1 MRSLTLFC
9 AALLSAVTTHAPA
22 GVVRDATSVTLTHDG
37 IEVRIDGPEQF
48 DLRVDGMHFGD
59 QAYFAIREPKTN
71 RLRFHLGG
79 VDKVFEK
86 ADVADLPGGGCR
98 AVLKMRSPEMDALA
112 TKTVSLLPGRRLVV
126 DVELWVAPTDEV
138 VAVEHRLGGF
148 FPHWFAGRPYSAT
161 LADGSSRY
169 GTLPM
174 VPPKGNSKQLEIAGP
189 LKRLR
194 VETPAGPLEL
204 HAAGDHLPTLRDF
217 REYIWS
223 KGRPN
228 FWLGLE
234 TETLKAGT
242 TTSYTVEL
250 RFPPSTDGGS
260 AGVATAAGGAIP
272 TRTAMPLVRPAD
284 RVFPTPKHAEWR
296 EKDLSLKNNAVFA
309 VRSAGADDDLASSAG
324 LLAEEFAEFL
334 RAEHGVTLKRAAG
347 RVADRGAAI
356 VFRAVPRGTE
366 GAHSVDGGY
375 VVDVGATL
383 SVDAA
388 TTGGFVNAVKTLR
401 QLVRTDGRRVSLR
414 GCRIEDWPAMPFRG
428 IHFYTG
434 KDARELQ
441 VRMVRNILGALK
453 INAFV
458 YQVDLVRWES
468 EPRIHNFHRGMA
480 KADAVAVVEEA
491 RRQHIEVIPL
501 VNTFGHAEWLLGHK
515 ATAHLQEKPGD
526 PYVYDPSNPE
536 VYEIC
541 TRIYDECIAM
551 FRPRIFHIGHDEI
564 TLSGF
569 PHREQNKAVGATQ
582 LILDDIEFY
591 RQYLAKRGIRTMIWG
606 DMFVDNKEMGAP
618 MDMVSTGSEEAIRR
632 GKLHRDVMVAD
643 WHYDA
648 KPPEFFTSPEIFNR
662 AGFDVVACPW
672 NDPENIIHFTRA
684 VAGRTSAPHED
695 GVGRTLGMLQTTWAG
710 FSFDED
716 SYPKNLDQYQ
726 AYFLAAEAAW
736 TGAPTNY
743 DELSFDHRT
752 EYARLW
758 DPKRPQVRAGWLVDL
773 APAANLDLV
782 DAERDGWLGGDGTR
796 RLGGIPTGTVTLGD
810 ATFMVPG
817 GKVRPR
823 AVLLAG
829 RMNGAGEWPTT
840 VTLRVGAK
848 ASSLRFVTA
857 ATHTT
862 VTDPV
867 IAHTVVEYTDGSCET
882 FAWRMGANVYAVDDY
897 RSNPAAPL
905 LWYDRGPGV
914 RARALHGFAWENPR
928 PGSEIRAIHMV
939 SADDAA
945 GLMLLGV
952 TGVE

>member
-1 MRSLTLFC
+1 MRSPSLFC
-9 AALLSAVTTHAPA
+9 AALLTAASANLPA
-22 GVVRDATSVTLTHDG
+22 GVVRDATSVTLSHEG
-37 IEVRIDGPEQF
+37 IEVRIDRPEQF

-59 QAYFAIREPKTN
+59 QAYFAVREPETK
-71 RLRFHLGG
+71 RLRFQLGG
-79 VDKVFEK
+79 VDKVFER

-98 AVLKMRSPEMDALA
+98 AVLTPHSSSMDALA

-126 DVELWVAPTDEV
+126 DVEIYVAPTEEV

-148 FPHWFAGRPYSAT
+148 FPHWFAGRPYSAA
-161 LADGSSRY
+161 LADGSIRH

-174 VPPKGNSKQLEIAGP
+174 VPPKGGSKQLEIAGP
-189 LKRLR
+189 LRSMR
-194 VETPAGPLEL
+194 VETPVGPLEV
-204 HAAGDHLPTLRDF
+204 HASGDVLPTLRDF

-234 TETLKAGT
+234 TERIPSGR

-250 RFPPSTDGGS
+250 RFPP
-260 AGVATAAGGAIP
+260 APQPVPYVATKADGGAI
-272 TRTAMPLVRPAD
+272 RTKAALPLVRPAD
-284 RVFPTPKHAEWR
+284 RVFPTPKSVEWR
-296 EKDLSLKNNAVFA
+296 EKDMSLKSGDVIAV
-309 VRSAGADDDLASSAG
+309 SAAGGDVDLATSAAQ
-324 LLAEEFAEFL
+324 LADEFAEFL
-334 RAEHGVTLKRAAG
+334 GAEHGTRVKRAAA
-347 RVADRGAAI
+347 VRGARDAAV
-356 VFRAVPRGTE
+356 VFAAVPRGAE
-366 GAHSVDGGY
+366 GPHSVDGGY
-375 VVDVGATL
+375 VVDVGATVR
-383 SVDAA
+383 VDAA
-388 TTGGFVNAVKTLR
+388 TTEGFVNAVKTLR
-401 QLVRTDGRRVSLR
+401 QLVRTDGRSVSLR
-414 GCRIEDWPAMPFRG
+414 GCRVEDWPAMPFRG

-434 KDARELQ
+434 KDARDLQ

-501 VNTFGHAEWLLGHK
+501 VNTFGHAEWLLGHA

-526 PYVYDPSNPE
+526 PYAYDPSNPE

-541 TRIYDECIAM
+541 TRIYEECIAM

-564 TLSGF
+564 TLAGF
-569 PHREQNKAVGATQ
+569 PHREQNKAKGATR

-591 RQYLAKRGIRTMIWG
+591 RQFLAKRGIRTMIWG
-606 DMFVDNKEMGAP
+606 DLFVDEKEMGMA
-618 MDMVSTGSEEAIRR
+618 MDEISTGSEEAIRR
-632 GKLHRDVMVAD
+632 DGLNRDVMIAD

-648 KPPEFFTSPEIFNR
+648 KPPEFFTSPEVFNR

-684 VAGRTSAPHED
+684 VADRQAAPPAD

-710 FSFDED
+710 YSFDDE

-726 AYFLAAEAAW
+726 AYFLAAEASW
-736 TGAPTNY
+736 TGAPVDY
-743 DELSFDHRT
+743 DRLSFDHRT
-752 EYARLW
+752 EYARFW
-758 DPKRPQVRAGWLVDL
+758 EPTRPRVRAGWMLDL
-773 APAANLDLV
+773 ATVANLDLV
-782 DAERDGWLGGDGTR
+782 GAERAGWLGGDGTR

-810 ATFMVPG
+810 ASFMVPG
-817 GKVRPR
+817 RGEKPR

-848 ASSLRFVTA
+848 ASALRFVTA

-867 IAHTVVEYTDGSCET
+867 IAHTVVEYGDGSRES
-882 FAWRMGANVYAVDDY
+882 FPWRMDANVYAVDDY
-897 RSNPAAPL
+897 RSNPASPL
-905 LWYDRGPGV
+905 VWYDRGPGV
-914 RARALHGFAWENPR
+914 RPRALHGHAWENPR
-928 PGSEIRAIHMV
+928 PDSEISAIHMV
-939 SADDAA
+939 SAHDAA